1 VYRFLNNDRLLNL
14 TFLLIVGLGLYAY
27 FSMPR
32 EEDPSV
38 NLNWVLVSTRLPEAT
53 ATDVEQR
60 VTRVIEQGVERVSN
74 IRFIS
79 STSRDEVSSLL
90 IRFDEIESSVFD
102 KRVTDLRRE
111 IQSIGSQLPE
121 GVDEPEIFEINSANA
136 IPAVTVL
143 VTGVADDENLQEQT
157 RLIRQD
163 IERIQ
168 GVERID
174 SYGTREPELQ
184 VQFDAERLLGLEIN
198 PTNVADTVAA
208 YFTDVTAGTLTQGDQ
223 RRPIRLSG
231 TDQNQEFLANIP
243 IPAPVGEVPL
253 RSIAEIVRT
262 NKKASSLV
270 KFTGQ
275 PSIMLAVY
283 KEADANVLEIADS
296 IGKFAEQKNS
306 FVESTGVEIQIL
318 DDRTDLIRSVLRVME
333 NNALIGLLL
342 VLAMTWLCL
351 GLRLAFYTCIGIPFV
366 LAGVFWILYLTG
378 QSLNV
383 TVLLGVVISIGML
396 VDDAVIVVE
405 AIYQRLRREMSPLHS
420 VIDAIK
426 ETFVPVSASV
436 LTTIAAF
443 LPLML
448 LDGILG
454 DFMKVVPIV
463 VIIALLVS
471 LVEAYWMLPGH
482 VLMTTSRTRNYHRRS
497 IRDSELL
504 RRRLIRRL
512 EHRYTRMVLVCVR
525 RPLLIIVGAFALFAL
540 AGLALVN
547 GAVRTDFFASD
558 TMRIFY
564 VNVDMPNS
572 TTIEKTLEVTEEIER
587 TLQSEIRE
595 DELRAKA
602 SYAGVQFSETEPVVG
617 DNHGQILISLKPLKK
632 GGRGVEEII
641 DSLQPAVASIAGPN
655 RTSFLMR
662 SKGPPTFSPISIKVR
677 GNDYDQVRAV
687 TNLLRT
693 ELTAL
698 AGVRNVS
705 DNASDREVVLKARL
719 NPEVITR
726 LGVNPIDVGRML
738 RLFADGEVVADVPDQ
753 GRRVDLRVIASQ
765 QEISDI
771 DEFLQNTVS
780 LPDGGDIALD
790 HLVNQTSERD
800 LTIINHY
807 NLQRAIS
814 LEADIDNALTS
825 VPEINQKMTEIW
837 DEKYQA
843 QFPRISLVYAGE
855 YDDISDSLNSMLN
868 LFLFGIGL
876 IYLILSSVFRSY
888 IKPLLVLFAVP
899 MAFTGV
905 IAGLYVSDNPLSL
918 YTLYGIIAL
927 AGIAVN
933 ASIVLISAA
942 KDRLNRGFEPMS
954 AAVYAARRRVLP
966 VLITTVT
973 TISGLFS
980 LAFGIG
986 GSSLMWG
993 PVAMAIISGLAVS
1006 TLLTLFFIPV
1016 LLAWLLQFE

>member
-1 VYRFLNNDRLLNL
+1 MHRLLSNDRLLNL
-14 TFLLIVGLGLYAY
+14 TFLLVVGLGLYAY

-38 NLNWVLVSTRLPEAT
+38 NLNWVLVTTRLPEAT

-60 VTRVIEQGVERVSN
+60 VTRVIEQGVEGVSD
-74 IRFIS
+74 IRFMS
-79 STSRDEVSSLL
+79 STSRSEFSSLL

-102 KRVTDLRRE
+102 KRITDLRRE
-111 IQSIGSQLPE
+111 IQSIRSQLPE
-121 GVDEPEIFEINSANA
+121 GAEETEVFEINSANA
-136 IPAVTVL
+136 IPAVTVV
-143 VTGVADDENLQEQT
+143 VTGVADDENLQEQA
-157 RLIRQD
+157 RLIGQD

-168 GVERID
+168 GIERVD
-174 SYGTREPELQ
+174 SYGDREPELQ
-184 VQFDAERLLGLEIN
+184 VQFDAQSLVGLEIN
-198 PTNVADTVAA
+198 PTDVADTVAA
-208 YFTDVTAGTLTQGDQ
+208 YFTDVTAGTLIQGDQ
-223 RRPIRLSG
+223 KRPIRLSG

-243 IPAPVGEVPL
+243 IPALDGEVPL
-253 RSIAEIVRT
+253 RSIADIVRV

-270 KFTGQ
+270 RFAGQ

-283 KEADANVLEIADS
+283 KEAEANVLEIADS
-296 IGKFAEQKNS
+296 INTYAEQKNQ
-306 FVESTGVEIQIL
+306 FVQTSGVEIQIL

-333 NNALIGLLL
+333 NNALIGLIL
-342 VLAMTWLCL
+342 VLFVTWVCL
-351 GLRLAFYTCIGIPFV
+351 GFRLAFYTCVGIPFV
-366 LAGVFWILYLTG
+366 LAGVFWVLYLTG

-405 AIYQRLRREMSPLHS
+405 AIYHRLRQDMSPLNS
-420 VIDAIK
+420 VVAAIK

-448 LDGILG
+448 LEGILG

-463 VIIALLVS
+463 VVTALLVS

-482 VLMTTSRTRNYHRRS
+482 VLMTTTHARNHQSRS
-497 IRDSELL
+497 ISDSELL
-504 RRRLIRRL
+504 RRRVIRRL
-512 EHRYTRMVLVCVR
+512 ERGYTRIVLVCVR
-525 RPLLIIVGAFALFAL
+525 RPLLIVIGSFGLFAI
-540 AGLALVN
+540 AGLAVVN

-564 VNVDMPNS
+564 INVEMPNS
-572 TTIEKTLEVTEEIER
+572 TTIEKTLAITEEIDETIR
-587 TLQSEIRE
+587 LEIGE
-595 DELRAKA
+595 HELWAKA
-602 SYAGVQFSETEPVVG
+602 SYAGVQFTETEPVLG
-617 DNHGQILISLKPLKK
+617 DNQGQILVSLKPLKH

-641 DSLQPAVASIAGPN
+641 ETLEPIVSSVAGPIQ
-655 RTSFLMR
+655 TSFLMLN
-662 SKGPPTFSPISIKVR
+662 KGPPTASPISIKVR
-677 GNDYDQVRAV
+677 GNDYDQVRSV
-687 TNLLRT
+687 TNLLRA
-693 ELTAL
+693 ELVAL
-698 AGVRNVS
+698 KGVRNVS
-705 DNASDREVVLKARL
+705 DNASEREVVLKTRL

-726 LGVNPIDVGRML
+726 LGINPIDVGRML

-753 GRRVDLRVIASQ
+753 GRRVNLRVIAAE
-765 QEISDI
+765 QEITDI
-771 DEFLQNTVS
+771 DEYLNNTVS
-780 LPDGGDIALD
+780 LPSGGDIALD
-790 HLVNQTSERD
+790 HLVDQSSQRD
-800 LTIINHY
+800 LTVINHY
-807 NLQRAIS
+807 NLRRAIS
-814 LEADIDNALTS
+814 LEADIEPTYTS
-825 VPEINQKMTEIW
+825 VAEVNRQMGEIW
-837 DEKYQA
+837 DQKYQA
-843 QFPRISLVYAGE
+843 EYPRISLVFAGE

-888 IKPLLVLFAVP
+888 LKPLLVLFAVP

-905 IAGLYVSDNPLSL
+905 IAGLYVSNNPLSL

-933 ASIVLISAA
+933 ASIVLISSAR
-942 KDRLNRGFEPMS
+942 DRLNSGFEPMS
-954 AAVYAARRRVLP
+954 AAVYAARRRLLP

-993 PVAMAIISGLAVS
+993 PVAMAIVSGLAVS

-1016 LLAWLLQFE
+1016 VLAWLLQFE